1 MFGEEA
7 EKKTLVRIFFFF
19 GLPLIFYK
27 TETAFP
33 TNYSSH
39 LFFWIKLTKE
49 KKLIQTNPRP
59 QLNESRLFHPIIA
72 LFATDCTRL
81 ELKEKAVRGQRFT
94 LRLLLLFKTS
104 GLRFVCVIREGGW
117 FKQ

>member
-7 EKKTLVRIFFFF
+7 GKKTLVGIFFF

-39 LFFWIKLTKE
+39 LFFWIKFTK
-49 KKLIQTNPRP
+49 KKNSFKPILG
-59 QLNESRLFHPIIA
+59 LNLMNHGNFI
-72 LFATDCTRL
+72 
-81 ELKEKAVRGQRFT
+81 
-94 LRLLLLFKTS
+94 LL
-104 GLRFVCVIREGGW
+104 
-117 FKQ
+117 